1 MCLELSSYVWPAFV
15 HGTLQLYRTELYTET
30 QSIDISDLIII
41 SMPMHLSVLV
51 LQLCANIGQSIH
63 YCHACAKQ
71 KKENIVNWNF
81 LEHTNIYYTE

>member
-15 HGTLQLYRTELYTET
+15 HGTLQQYRTELYMET

-51 LQLCANIGQSIH
+51 LQLCDNYI
-63 YCHACAKQ
+63 
-71 KKENIVNWNF
+71 
-81 LEHTNIYYTE
+81 